1 MIPRFFYVK
10 NGFLL
15 KGRDT
20 MVIVMKKGATDAD
33 IQAVIAHIHKNGNEA
48 DVSAGPNRTVIGV
61 IGDTLKLEL
70 SDFLN
75 DPMVDRAYRIT
86 VPYKL
91 ASRSFKRENTVVMVG
106 DVAVGD
112 GSFPVIA
119 GPCAIESRDQ
129 MLASA
134 KAVKA
139 AGATIL
145 RGGAFKPRTSPYSF
159 QGLGV
164 EGLKLLKEAGQATG
178 LPVVS
183 ELMSEQD
190 YEVVADHVDLIQIG
204 ARNMQ
209 NFALL
214 KRVGRGDKPVLL
226 KRGMSAT
233 LEEFLVAAEY
243 IMSEG
248 NRNVI
253 LCERGIR
260 TFEKYMRNTLD
271 LNVVTAIKE
280 MSHLPI
286 MIDPSHASGRRNM
299 VMPMSRAAAA
309 IKADGLM
316 IEVHAN
322 PEEALCDGSQSLY
335 PEHFEKLM
343 QSVQVVHDAVRDL

>member
-1 MIPRFFYVK
+1 
-10 NGFLL
+10 
-15 KGRDT
+15 
-20 MVIVMKKGATDAD
+20 MVIVMKKNATDKD
-33 IQAVIAHIHKNGNEA
+33 IQAVVDHIHKNGNEA
-48 DVSAGPNRTVIGV
+48 DVSSGPNRTVIGV
-61 IGDTLKLEL
+61 IGDTFKFEL
-70 SDFLN
+70 SEFIM
-75 DPMVDRAYRIT
+75 DPMVDKAYRIT

-91 ASRSFKRENTVVMVG
+91 ASRSFKEENTVVMVG
-106 DVAVGD
+106 NVPVGD
-112 GSFPVIA
+112 GSFAVIA
-119 GPCAIESRDQ
+119 GPCAIESREQ
-129 MLASA
+129 MMASA

-139 AGATIL
+139 GGANIL
-145 RGGAFKPRTSPYSF
+145 RGGAYKPRTSPYSF
-159 QGLGV
+159 QGMGV
-164 EGLKLLKEAGQATG
+164 EGLKLLKEAGQMTG
-178 LPVVS
+178 LPTVT
-183 ELMSEQD
+183 ELMSIAD
-190 YEVVADHVDLIQIG
+190 YEVVAEHADLIQIG

-214 KRVGRGDKPVLL
+214 KRVGRGNKPVLL

-233 LEEFLVAAEY
+233 LEELLVAAEY

-299 VMPMSRAAAA
+299 VIPMSRASAA

-316 IEVHAN
+316 VEVHSN
-322 PEEALCDGSQSLY
+322 PDEALCDGGQSLY
-335 PEHFEKLM
+335 PEHFENLM
-343 QSVQVVHDAVRDL
+343 QSVRVVHEAVRDLK